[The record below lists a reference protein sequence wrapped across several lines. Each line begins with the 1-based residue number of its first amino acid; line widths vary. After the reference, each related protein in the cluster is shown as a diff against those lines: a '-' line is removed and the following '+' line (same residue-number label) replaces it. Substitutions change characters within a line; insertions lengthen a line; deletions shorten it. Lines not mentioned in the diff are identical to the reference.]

1 MSEKYLSISEASKR
15 LGVHTG
21 TLRRW
26 ANEGKINSVRTPGGR
41 RRFSEDEILRLLGKP
56 SLAEVG
62 KKVRAVIYARVSTL
76 KQADAGNLERQL
88 SRLAS
93 YCLEKGYAI
102 VDSFSDIAS
111 GLNENRRG
119 LNKFFSLV
127 KEKKVDCVV
136 VEYQDRLARFGY
148 EYIQRY
154 CLDNRVAI
162 EILEEGVVHAS
173 HTNQQENKGFD
184 TLRTQPKDFNQELVD
199 DLIAIVS
206 SFSARI
212 YGRRGGRVAKK
223 VSAVLEEEK
232 CIE

>member
-1 MSEKYLSISEASKR
+1 MSEKYLSISEASKIV
-15 LGVHTG
+15 GVHTG

-26 ANEGKINSVRTPGGR
+26 ANEGKIDYARTPGGR
-41 RRFSEDEILRLLGKP
+41 RRFSEDEILRLLGKS
-56 SLAEVG
+56 SLVEVG

-76 KQADAGNLERQL
+76 KQADAGNLERQQA
-88 SRLAS
+88 RIAS

-102 VDSFSDIAS
+102 VDSCNDIAS
-111 GLNENRRG
+111 GLNSNRRG
-119 LNKFFSLV
+119 LNKLLKLV

-154 CLDNRVAI
+154 CLDNGVTI
-162 EILEEGVVHAS
+162 EVLNV
-173 HTNQQENKGFD
+173 TENK
-184 TLRTQPKDFNQELVD
+184 DFHQELVD

-212 YGRRGGRVAKK
+212 YGSRGGKVAKK
-223 VSAVLEEEK
+223 VATLLEEEK

>member
-1 MSEKYLSISEASKR
+1 MSEKYLSISEASKI

-26 ANEGKINSVRTPGGR
+26 ANEGKINYARTPGGR
-41 RRFSEDEILRLLGKP
+41 RRFSEDEIFRLLGKP
-56 SLAEVG
+56 SLEVG

-76 KQADAGNLERQL
+76 KQADAGNLERQRA
-88 SRLAS
+88 RLAS

-111 GLNENRRG
+111 GLNPNRRG
-119 LNKFFSLV
+119 LNKLFLLV
-127 KEKKVDCVV
+127 KENKVDCVV
-136 VEYQDRLARFGY
+136 IEYQDRLARFGY

-154 CLDNRVAI
+154 CQDLGVAI
-162 EILEEGVVHAS
+162 EIL
-173 HTNQQENKGFD
+173 NQQED
-184 TLRTQPKDFNQELVD
+184 QELVD
-199 DLIAIVS
+199 DLISIVS

-223 VSAVLEEEK
+223 VATLLEEEK